1 MEGGQQMSDTP
12 RTDDAKEQYLTGKMG
27 IYGVLDEARKLET
40 ELARLRAEV
49 ERLKGMASWAHTC
62 IHHNDAERAG
72 AACPCCAITRAE
84 KAEADFATERAI
96 VSRIWVQLGS
106 PTYAELKGRSIYDL
120 IDEMKA
126 RAQKAEAEAKQ
137 LINAGVNT

>member
-1 MEGGQQMSDTP
+1 MSTTP
-12 RTDDAKEQYLTGKMG
+12 RTDSNTIAGTVILHNGQCTAQMVSSSFARQLENELTAMT
-27 IYGVLDEARKLET
+27 A
-40 ELARLRAEV
+40 
-49 ERLKGMASWAHTC
+49 
-62 IHHNDAERAG
+62 
-72 AACPCCAITRAE
+72 RAE

-126 RAQKAEAEAKQ
+126 RAEKAEAELARAHDIIKRASVQFFHDGTDGDAAAKM
-137 LINAGVNT
+137 LTVLNEAAMKEASK